1 MICNFEELIVWQLAR
16 ELVTKVYS
24 LLQDNKDFGFRDQ
37 IQRAAI
43 SVMNNIAEGFER
55 SKYAKDNAMFI
66 HFLGI
71 AMGSSTEVKSMLYTA
86 EDLAYIHPEECIL
99 LRNQCTDIAIKISS
113 LIKFL
118 MEHPKNTK

>member
-66 HFLGI
+66 QFLGI
-71 AMGSSTEVKSMLYTA
+71 AMGSCIEVKSMLYTA
-86 EDLAYIHPEECIL
+86 EDLAYIPHEECIL

-118 MEHPKNTK
+118 RTNPKNTK

>member
-1 MICNFEELIVWQLAR
+1 MVYSFEELIVWQLAR

-24 LLQDNKDFGFRDQ
+24 LLQNNKDFGFRDQ

-66 HFLGI
+66 QFLGI
-71 AMGSSTEVKSMLYTA
+71 AMGSCTEVKSMLYTA
-86 EDLAYIHPEECIL
+86 EDLAYIHPEECVL
-99 LRNQCTDIAIKISS
+99 LRNQCTDLAIKISS

-118 MEHPKNTK
+118 RTNPKNTR

>member
-66 HFLGI
+66 QFLGI
-71 AMGSSTEVKSMLYTA
+71 AMGSCTEVKSMLYTA
-86 EDLAYIHPEECIL
+86 EDLAYISSEDCIL

-118 MEHPKNTK
+118 RTNTKNTK